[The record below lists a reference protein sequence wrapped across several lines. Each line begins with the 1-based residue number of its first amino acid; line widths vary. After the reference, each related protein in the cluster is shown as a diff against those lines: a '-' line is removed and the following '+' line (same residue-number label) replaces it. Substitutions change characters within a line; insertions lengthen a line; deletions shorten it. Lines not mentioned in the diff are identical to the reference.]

1 MSDLG
6 AAARRL
12 NEAIDA
18 LEGALK
24 AERAESAKL
33 ARKLEKE
40 AQAAAAAREEAEA
53 LRRDLAAAN
62 ESLSASGEIDPQMAA
77 RFAETEAARQ
87 RAESARI
94 AAIDAAD
101 EAARERDEARAAAED
116 AARER
121 DEALERVSELEA
133 ARSDDAR
140 LRAEAAEAL
149 DAAIGELK
157 TLSGERADG

>member
-18 LEGALK
+18 LEGVLK

-40 AQAAAAAREEAEA
+40 VEKRAAAKDEADA
-53 LRRDLAAAN
+53 LRRELTAAN
-62 ESLSASGEIDPQMAA
+62 ESLAASGDIDPMMGA

-87 RAESARI
+87 RAEEAKG

-121 DEALERVSELEA
+121 DEALQRIAELEA
-133 ARSDDAR
+133 ARSDDAK
-140 LRAEAAEAL
+140 LREEAAEAL